1 MDDQLRGLV
10 TASQGVP
17 DPLTDPPEAS
27 VQFLDDL
34 HLSDQD
40 LDLLLGADA
49 AGFRSLADL
58 RADGRLLFKSIRSRV
73 AKKVCVD
80 DELRDS
86 VASAFEGGVDVLWVT
101 LVGVVGLTPASLV
114 AIALK
119 PLASALAVRGAGA
132 LCRGNV
138 TRPEP

>member
-1 MDDQLRGLV
+1 MDDQLSGLV
-10 TASQGVP
+10 AASESVS
-17 DPLTDPPEAS
+17 DPLIDPPEAS

-49 AGFRSLADL
+49 TGFRSLSDL

-80 DELRDS
+80 EELRDS
-86 VASAFEGGVDVLWVT
+86 VASALEEAWTSCG
-101 LVGVVGLTPASLV
+101 
-114 AIALK
+114 
-119 PLASALAVRGAGA
+119 
-132 LCRGNV
+132 
-138 TRPEP
+138 